1 MAGASKAIDRIEK
14 GMRPRNQ
21 LCACIGSHA
30 LLDVNRAGDG
40 VLGKRRMIGS

>member
-1 MAGASKAIDRIEK
+1 MAGAGKEIDRIGR

-21 LCACIGSHA
+21 PCACIGSYV